1 MVETASF
8 SVERQIEPD
17 LPLVMA
23 DANALGHCLQNLVS
37 NAVKYGGDR
46 RWIGIRAR
54 KMDGARGPEVQVM
67 VEDKG
72 PGIEP
77 AELSDIFRP
86 FYRSKSVTAAQIHGT
101 GLGLSLA
108 KSIAEAMGGRLSV
121 ESVPGKGSAFTL
133 RLPAVKQVEQPHKE
147 KAG

>member
-1 MVETASF
+1 
-8 SVERQIEPD
+8 
-17 LPLVMA
+17 
-23 DANALGHCLQNLVS
+23 
-37 NAVKYGGDR
+37 
-46 RWIGIRAR
+46 
-54 KMDGARGPEVQVM
+54 M